1 MNSEG
6 LGPSKKMLENR
17 SVLRWGGLAGLLSA
31 GMTVLSLL
39 TIVASSTPLFVPVQP
54 GDPCGPSCYVGA
66 SLPDFPANRAALM
79 THHAFY
85 VLTIMLI
92 AILVVSLY
100 RVLSR
105 ESSSIAPALSGFAI
119 GLLGLAMLATGGWVS
134 ISFAHLSDVYHTSNP
149 QDQATLVLV
158 SHAVQA
164 VFNETDVMGGI
175 MLSVGFILFG
185 VAMLRNPSFGKLL
198 GVAGMVLGLVAIGGI
213 AFRSIGQDNPDN
225 PFFIIVV
232 LVLPLIYG
240 LKLYRLSRSSMLS
253 EPSIRTSEPSA

>member
-6 LGPSKKMLENR
+6 LGPSKKMSEDR
-17 SVLRWGGLAGLLSA
+17 SVLRWGGIAGLLSA
-31 GMTVLSLL
+31 GVTVISLL
-39 TIVASSTPLFVPVQP
+39 TIIAFSQPLFVSVQP
-54 GDPCGPSCYVGA
+54 EDICGPSCYVGA
-66 SLPDFPANRAALM
+66 SLPDFPASRTALM
-79 THHAFY
+79 IHHAFY

-105 ESSSIAPALSGFAI
+105 ESSSGIAPALSGFAI

-134 ISFAHLSDVYHTSNP
+134 ISFAHLSDVYHTSDP
-149 QDQATLVLV
+149 QEQATLVLV

-185 VAMLRNPSFGKLL
+185 VAIVRNPSFGKRL
-198 GVAGMVLGLVAIGGI
+198 GVTSIVLGLAAIGGI
-213 AFRSIGQDNPDN
+213 AFRSIGQHIPDN

-232 LVLPLIYG
+232 LVLPLIHG
-240 LKLYRLSRSSMLS
+240 IKLYSLSRKS
-253 EPSIRTSEPSA
+253 

>member
-213 AFRSIGQDNPDN
+213 AFRSIGQDIPDN

-232 LVLPLIYG
+232 LVLPLILG
-240 LKLYRLSRSSMLS
+240 LKLYMLSRVTRSV
-253 EPSIRTSEPSA
+253 TSP

>member
-6 LGPSKKMLENR
+6 LGPCKKMSEDR
-17 SVLRWGGLAGLLSA
+17 SVLRWGGIAGLLSA
-31 GMTVLSLL
+31 GVTVISLL
-39 TIVASSTPLFVPVQP
+39 TIIAFSQPLFVSVQP
-54 GDPCGPSCYVGA
+54 EDICGPSCYVGA
-66 SLPDFPANRAALM
+66 SLPDFPASRTALM
-79 THHAFY
+79 IHHAFY

-105 ESSSIAPALSGFAI
+105 ESSSGIAPALSGFAI

-134 ISFAHLSDVYHTSNP
+134 ISFAHLSDVYHTSDP
-149 QDQATLVLV
+149 QEQATLVLV

-185 VAMLRNPSFGKLL
+185 VAFVRNPRFGKRL
-198 GVAGMVLGLVAIGGI
+198 GVTSIVLGLAAIGGI
-213 AFRSIGQDNPDN
+213 AFRSIGQHIPDN

-232 LVLPLIYG
+232 LVLPLIHG
-240 LKLYRLSRSSMLS
+240 IKLYSLSRKS
-253 EPSIRTSEPSA
+253 